1 MKNIILNQL
10 NAGNNSISISY
21 ICKTTNTN
29 SEYIIVKIGDV
40 EYKRIGNSE
49 PKGFPE
55 ELQSVISELNEEYP
69 FLHIISRKIELH
81 FLYHGF
87 NSVSHCNLP
96 VEISNRDPKTEV
108 KKTGIVSEKYD
119 LIGSKK
125 VLFIIEQHPDYELY
139 YRSGFGFRGARES
152 QVSKDV
158 LLERMRGMCCYDLR
172 IQDNEIHVNGFSVH
186 DME

>member
-1 MKNIILNQL
+1 MKTIILNQL

-21 ICKTTNTN
+21 ICKTTSTN

-40 EYKRIGNSE
+40 EYKRIDSSE

-55 ELQSVISELNEEYP
+55 ELQSVISELNKEYP

-81 FLYHGF
+81 FLYSGF
-87 NSVSHCNLP
+87 NSVGTSLLP

-108 KKTGIVSEKYD
+108 QKTGKVTEKYS

-125 VLFIIEQHPDYELY
+125 VLSIIDQHADYELY
-139 YRSGFGFRGARES
+139 YRSGFGFKGSQES

-158 LLERMRGMCCYDLR
+158 LLERMRGMCCYDLS
-172 IQDNEIHVNGFSVH
+172 IQDNEIHVNGFTLH
-186 DME
+186 DMD